1 MSRAT
6 QVELLMAGLTDTS
19 GEPLDGGL
27 VYSYEGG
34 TNTPKTLYTKQDK
47 TATATNPVVL
57 DANGRALLFGDGG
70 YKLVIKTSAGGL
82 LYTYDN
88 LVLGTQDLT
97 NIWCGTSTG
106 SPNAYV
112 LSPSPSVSEYVSGQQ
127 YTFIASFE
135 NTGAAT
141 ANISALGAVIIK
153 DGAGN
158 DISSADFVVGGVYS
172 LFYDPHGG
180 SARFVWAEGVNSPTY
195 TGVTINSLTASKAI
209 MSDASKTLVSTDRLP
224 LEDIYFPTQMTI
236 GPSDA
241 VESSNLIFRSGGIG
255 SWVLDSNRILRP
267 TADNTYD
274 LGAGIYHIKTAY
286 VKVLSGLEGCHYADF
301 RQRGNPPPIES
312 IPGGPGG
319 GWDLQ
324 DLWHGEMTDYGTQR
338 TLYLLIAQL
347 QKAGIVTVGING
359 TDQMFGNW

>member
-34 TNTPKTLYTKQDK
+34 TNTAKTLYTEQDK
-47 TATATNPVVL
+47 SAVATNPVVL
-57 DANGRALLFGDGG
+57 DANGRALVFGDGG
-70 YKLVIKTSAGGL
+70 YKLVVKTSAGGL

-106 SPNAYV
+106 SANAYV

-127 YTFIASFE
+127 YSFIASFE

-141 ANISALGAVIIK
+141 ANISALGAITIE

-158 DISSADFVVGGVYS
+158 DLSAADFVVGGVYS
-172 LFYDPHGG
+172 LFYDPNGG
-180 SARFVWAEGVNSPTY
+180 SPRFVWAEGVNSPTY
-195 TGVTINSLTASKAI
+195 TNVTINSLTASKAV
-209 MSDASKTLVSTDRLP
+209 MSDASKVLVSTDSLP
-224 LEDIYFPTQMTI
+224 CEDLYFATEMTI
-236 GPSDA
+236 GPNAAGASN
-241 VESSNLIFRSGGIG
+241 NLIFRSSDVG
-255 SWVLDSNRILRP
+255 SWVLDGSSILRP
-267 TADNTYD
+267 TVDATYD
-274 LGAGIYHIKTAY
+274 LGAATFAIKTIYANTINA
-286 VKVLSGLEGCHYADF
+286 LTGAHYADF
-301 RQRGNPPPIES
+301 RQKQDPAPIEA
-312 IPGGPGG
+312 IAGGPGG

-324 DLWHGEMTDYGTQR
+324 ELWDGVATDSFTQR

-347 QKAGIVTVGING
+347 QKAGIVTIGTSG
-359 TDQMFGNW
+359 TDVMFRNW